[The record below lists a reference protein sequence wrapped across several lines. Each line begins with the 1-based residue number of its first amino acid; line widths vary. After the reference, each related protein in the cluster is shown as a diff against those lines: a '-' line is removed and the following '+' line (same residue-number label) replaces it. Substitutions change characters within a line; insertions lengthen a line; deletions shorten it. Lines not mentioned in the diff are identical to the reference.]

1 MPKQKTTASWILF
14 KMLIVGSVDAIFENK
29 IDDLYPQ
36 IKLWCLDLI
45 IMLTLGITK
54 KLNP

>member
-1 MPKQKTTASWILF
+1 
-14 KMLIVGSVDAIFENK
+14 MLIVGSVDAIFENK